1 MKHVRTP
8 CKDVAR
14 IETLIASFERRVEIL
29 RVDIKTE
36 EAHAKVKDA
45 FDPCNPIIARQL
57 LARRDNL
64 ATTITTLQ
72 ALLQEA
78 GGV

>member
-1 MKHVRTP
+1 MKHVQTP

-14 IETLIASFERRVEIL
+14 IETLIANLQRRVEIL

-36 EAHAKVKDA
+36 EAQAKVKDA
-45 FDPCNPIIARQL
+45 FDPCYPMIARQL

-72 ALLQEA
+72 AVLQA

>member
-1 MKHVRTP
+1 MKHVQTP

-45 FDPCNPIIARQL
+45 SDPCYPIIARQL

>member
-1 MKHVRTP
+1 MTHVQTP

-14 IETLIASFERRVEIL
+14 IETLIANLERRVEIL
-29 RVDIKTE
+29 KVDIKTE
-36 EAHAKVKDA
+36 EAHAKVKDS
-45 FDPCNPIIARQL
+45 FDPCYPIFARQL

-72 ALLQEA
+72 ALLQETGA
-78 GGV
+78 G